1 MTTKRYLIILGVGV
15 TLLGLLGVFGVLNQQ
30 NTPFYVLDSG
40 EHQAHLVLGLVA
52 LAVVFVPGLNTWLAP
67 YHKPVLI
74 VIGALALLLGVFGFL
89 VILAGMP
96 VPNLA
101 GLPNFKNW
109 IDSLLHVVIG
119 GSALWVA
126 LKTPARQRA

>member
-1 MTTKRYLIILGVGV
+1 MTTKRYLTLLGLGV
-15 TLLGLLGVFGVLNQQ
+15 TLLGLLGVFGVLNEQT
-30 NTPFYVLDSG
+30 TPFYVLDMS
-40 EHQAHLVLGLVA
+40 EHRAHLVLGLVA

-74 VIGALALLLGVFGFL
+74 VIGALALLLGLFGFL

-96 VPNLA
+96 LPNMS

-109 IDSLLHVVIG
+109 ID
-119 GSALWVA
+119 
-126 LKTPARQRA
+126 